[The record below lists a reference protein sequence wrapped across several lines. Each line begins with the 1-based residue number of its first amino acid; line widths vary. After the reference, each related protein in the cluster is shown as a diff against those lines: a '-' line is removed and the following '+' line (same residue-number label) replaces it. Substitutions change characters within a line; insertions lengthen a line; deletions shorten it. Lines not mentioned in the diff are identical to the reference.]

1 MAMDEVLLN
10 DKAKCYQSLLFL
22 HLTLKGLMVFVERL
36 TFLLANCLISI
47 TSMGYAAFLVTGLK
61 VREGRRAA
69 NTSL

>member
-1 MAMDEVLLN
+1 MTTQNVINHCFFAPN
-10 DKAKCYQSLLFL
+10 PKKAYGVRGK
-22 HLTLKGLMVFVERL
+22 
-36 TFLLANCLISI
+36 TFLLANYFISI